1 MGGRFGW
8 RVLVTRYVENHWML
22 LAALGLVL
30 SPLGCRNNTSQY
42 ELLSNED
49 SDCLTVQVAPTGDD
63 DDSAGDDDDSAA
75 DETTSINLT
84 PLAGIFDLDVL
95 GTASLEPASG
105 PAGTEF
111 NISVVL
117 EDTGASQGNPTTAV
131 DRATLVAEN
140 GSLALDVLEMDPSP
154 VDERLWTITVVAGG
168 DPATTIREDRLCV
181 GLYTE
186 TE

>member
-1 MGGRFGW
+1 MTTFTADN
-8 RVLVTRYVENHWML
+8 RVLWSLALLL
-22 LAALGLVL
+22 LASA
-30 SPLGCRNNTSQY
+30 GCKNTAGDF
-42 ELLSNED
+42 ELISLEE
-49 SDCLTVQVAPTGDD
+49 SDCLDVTVEPVAGDD

-75 DETTSINLT
+75 AADEVVIELH
-84 PLAGIFDLDVL
+84 PQPGIFELDVL
-95 GTASLEPASG
+95 GVARLSPVSG

-111 NISVVL
+111 QVSVTLV
-117 EDTGASQGNPTTAV
+117 DIGASQGNPTTAV
-131 DRATLVAEN
+131 DRATLVVDN

-168 DPATTIREDRLCV
+168 DPATTTREDRLCV